1 MQRFAS
7 LIAVAVL
14 VAGCAGAPAGAQGG
28 GAITIVESEMR
39 FSPNRIDAKVG
50 QPVVIHIVNE
60 GSQRHDFAFPSLNMP
75 SLRGIETNLEP
86 GQSTTITLQ
95 FDEPGTYVF
104 ICTIEGHMSS
114 GMSGAAFVTR

>member
-7 LIAVAVL
+7 LIAAAVL

-28 GAITIVESEMR
+28 AITIVETEMR

-50 QPVVIHIVNE
+50 QPVVIRIVNE

-75 SLRGIETNLEP
+75 SLRGIETALEP

-95 FDEPGTYVF
+95 FDQPGTYVF